1 MKKGDATRER
11 IIREA
16 VEQTSVRGLTA
27 VSLGDVA
34 FAVGL
39 SKSGLF
45 KHFDSKEVMQQAVLE
60 AVLARYREVLLDGA
74 EDLPPGRARLE
85 RLFDNW
91 LTWMDNACARG
102 GCVLIAATI
111 ELDDQPG
118 PLRDEVRRGLIALRR
133 TLVDTVAKA
142 VEAGDLRPDTDPEQF
157 AFELEG
163 IYQVAQQS
171 RRLLNDPDADRRA
184 LFAFDRLVRDYAV
197 ERDKE

>member
-45 KHFDSKEVMQQAVLE
+45 KHFDSKEAMQQAVLE
-60 AVLARYREVLLDGA
+60 AVLARYREVLWDGA
-74 EDLPPGRARLE
+74 EDMPPGRARLE
-85 RLFDNW
+85 RVFDNW
-91 LTWMDNACARG
+91 LTWMDNACAKG

-118 PLRDEVRRGLIALRR
+118 PLRDFLEDRQRRWRVTLIGELQALTEPPLPISVAEQAVFEMKSFILGYNEAFRLLHDVQCGDHARAAFRGLL
-133 TLVDTVAKA
+133 
-142 VEAGDLRPDTDPEQF
+142 
-157 AFELEG
+157 
-163 IYQVAQQS
+163 
-171 RRLLNDPDADRRA
+171 
-184 LFAFDRLVRDYAV
+184 DRLTI
-197 ERDKE
+197 